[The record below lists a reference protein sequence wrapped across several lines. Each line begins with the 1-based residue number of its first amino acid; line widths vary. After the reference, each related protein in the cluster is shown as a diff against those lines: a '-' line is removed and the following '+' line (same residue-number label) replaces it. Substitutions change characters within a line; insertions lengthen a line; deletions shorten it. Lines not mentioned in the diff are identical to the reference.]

1 MRRAGAALA
10 AVLLLAGAFSLGLA
24 LTRGSGVTPR
34 PAAAKATPAKAT
46 SVTPTRAAVRP
57 ARPTPSLQPKNSP
70 ADLIRNEVRDELAS
84 SYYLP
89 VEPDVL
95 EGDTVVEILDLL
107 GDPYTEYLA
116 PEAYQSLRNR
126 TARRYSGVGLTVGP
140 AEGGLIVTSALVGPA
155 REAGIRKG
163 DVIVSI
169 DGRPVYDLPFESS
182 LGMIKGEE
190 GTLVRLT
197 VERGAGYT
205 THFTVVRQEIA
216 VPAIRSRLI
225 RVRKTAIGY
234 VRVVSF
240 PGSATERI
248 DQAVQTL
255 VEHGAKGV
263 ILDLR
268 DNPGGLLSQAVQTV
282 SLFLRRGI
290 VCTVEGAHQ
299 EPRTYRVAGNAP
311 FSRLPLVVLTNAGTA
326 SAAEIAA
333 AALADHGRAIL
344 VGEQTYGK
352 GSVQSVKELSNGAA
366 LKLTTARYRTPSG
379 LDITGLGVGPDVLA
393 LDDPL
398 TKPDEAVVAAEH
410 ALLDHL
416 AEALLRQL
424 K

>member
-10 AVLLLAGAFSLGLA
+10 AVLLLAGAFGLGLG
-24 LTRGSGVTPR
+24 LTRGSAGTPR
-34 PAAAKATPAKAT
+34 PAEAKAAFVTPA
-46 SVTPTRAAVRP
+46 PAAVPP
-57 ARPTPSLQPKNSP
+57 ARPTPSLQPKKSP
-70 ADLIRNEVRDELAS
+70 ADLIRNEVRDELSS

-107 GDPYTEYLA
+107 GDPYTEYLP
-116 PEAYQSLRNR
+116 PEEYQSLQNR
-126 TARRYSGVGLTVGP
+126 TARSYSGVGLTVGP
-140 AEGGLIVTSALVGPA
+140 AQGGLIVTSALVGPA

-169 DGRPVYDLPFESS
+169 DGRPVYDLPFERS
-182 LGMIKGEE
+182 LGLIKGEE

-197 VERGAGYT
+197 VERGDGYT
-205 THFTVVRQEIA
+205 TQFTVVRQEIA

-240 PGSATERI
+240 PASATERI
-248 DQAVQTL
+248 DQAMQTL
-255 VEHGAKGV
+255 VEKGAKGV

-282 SLFLRRGI
+282 SLFLRRGV

-299 EPRTYRVAGNAP
+299 EPRTYQVAGNAP
-311 FSRLPLVVLTNAGTA
+311 FSRLSLVVLMNGGTA

-333 AALADHGRAIL
+333 AALGDHGRAIL
-344 VGEQTYGK
+344 VGVRTYGK

-366 LKLTTARYRTPSG
+366 LKLTTGRYRTPSG

-410 ALLDHL
+410 ALVDHL